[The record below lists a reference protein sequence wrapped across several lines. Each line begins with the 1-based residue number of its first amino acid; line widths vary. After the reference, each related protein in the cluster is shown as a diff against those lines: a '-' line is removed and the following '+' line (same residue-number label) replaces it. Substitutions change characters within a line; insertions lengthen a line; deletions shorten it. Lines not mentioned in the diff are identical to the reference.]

1 MKGCYDKVVTWLMHN
16 RNIIIYTTIGI
27 GVVELLLIFLSCCLS
42 SSINKYRVMR
52 L

>member
-1 MKGCYDKVVTWLMHN
+1 MRHN
-16 RNIIIYTTIGI
+16 QVIIIYVSVGI
-27 GVVELLLIFLSCCLS
+27 GVLQLLLIFLSCCLS